1 MSSAS
6 FLPEAV
12 ATYVEIAKQELIE
25 IRLQILRLTP
35 LESPQGNIDLFFNH
49 RIDHILFEI
58 TDYLDKHA
66 KEHRLTPAEI
76 DKILHAVMQDF
87 LQVLKPGQLQQ
98 SVSPATPKRLID
110 QFLSKFFFFSKRHP
124 DHKNDQL
131 YPLLHAYIHATRFEK
146 ESLFQAIKSKLR
158 SIN

>member
-1 MSSAS
+1 MSSTS
-6 FLPEAV
+6 FVPEAV
-12 ATYVEIAKQELIE
+12 LSYVEIAKQELIE
-25 IRLQILRLTP
+25 IRLQILRMTP
-35 LESPQGNIDLFFNH
+35 LDNLQSHIDLFFSH

-76 DKILHAVMQDF
+76 DKILHAIMQDF
-87 LQVLKPGQLQQ
+87 LLILKPGQLQLP
-98 SVSPATPKRLID
+98 SSSANPKLLIG
-110 QFLSKFFFFSKRHP
+110 QFLSKFLFFSKRQP
-124 DHKNDQL
+124 DKKNDQL

-146 ESLFQAIKSKLR
+146 ESLFQAIKSKLL